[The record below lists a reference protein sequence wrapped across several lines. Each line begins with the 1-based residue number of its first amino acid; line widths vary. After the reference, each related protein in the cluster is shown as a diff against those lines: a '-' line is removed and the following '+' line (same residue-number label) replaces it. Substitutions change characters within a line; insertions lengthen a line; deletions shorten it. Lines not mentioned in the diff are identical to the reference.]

1 MLCAVLLFQR
11 QQWEQL
17 CRGCPAEVRLQY
29 KRAYKAS
36 ICAVYSLSTTLISTK
51 FINEIGHAPCSVL
64 FCLFENQD
72 IIPSHVLGYCAAPN
86 FELVKHILHCS
97 PRLELLPHSYPKS
110 TWTLKLRKSLV
121 MCSPR
126 RSSESCVFG
135 VMLFTGLSTQKTQAY
150 NTMWRQCV
158 HCWEIHRRYL
168 IQTPFNHN
176 TRSVATCLRVE

>member
-1 MLCAVLLFQR
+1 MSCAFPRCQVLVQELHINTPYFAVYFFPAQRLSRDSKTTPWEAMLCAVLLFQR

-110 TWTLKLRKSLV
+110 T
-121 MCSPR
+121 
-126 RSSESCVFG
+126 
-135 VMLFTGLSTQKTQAY
+135 
-150 NTMWRQCV
+150 
-158 HCWEIHRRYL
+158 
-168 IQTPFNHN
+168 
-176 TRSVATCLRVE
+176 